1 MMTKMSNEKALEYIE
16 RFMNKVS
23 VAKESAELEDADKNG
38 AIPGEPAGTVEVP
51 VTKDSSPENKT
62 ETVNPAEGEFA
73 AEKHEDLKDSSDGTQ
88 VEEMKAN
95 KDGLAEPVAT
105 DFNAGSIDKE
115 SGEKNMKEQERLQ
128 KLGKKIMEKVSS
140 AKSQAPAKDQAPVE
154 FEKLSAEEQAA
165 VVEFKKVADAHYMD
179 YVQSFA
185 AGMQKKAENIQ
196 AVADAQ
202 GVPPEEAEAILD
214 EIAAEDP
221 SLVIPEEGGEM
232 GEGELSPEDAALLEE
247 LASELEAAGV
257 TPDELA
263 TAIAEM
269 AEEEGAAVP
278 EEAPVVEEDP
288 AEVEKLAQDR
298 VSAIKDWIRSK
309 RQG

>member
-1 MMTKMSNEKALEYIE
+1 MMTKMSNEKALEYID
-16 RFMNKVS
+16 RIMNKVS
-23 VAKESAELEDADKNG
+23 VAKEAAELEDADKNG

-62 ETVNPAEGEFA
+62 ETVNPAEGGFA

-128 KLGKKIMEKVSS
+128 KLGQKIMEKVSS
-140 AKSQAPAKDQAPVE
+140 GRTGL
-154 FEKLSAEEQAA
+154 EKLSAEEQGA
-165 VVEFKKVADAHYMD
+165 VIEFKKVADAHYTN

-185 AGMQKKAENIQ
+185 AGMQKKAEDIQ

-214 EIAAEDP
+214 EIAMEDP
-221 SLVIPEEGGEM
+221 EAVIPVEDEA
-232 GEGELSPEDAALLEE
+232 GEGEAELTDEDAAMLVE
-247 LASELEAAGV
+247 LANELDEAGV
-257 TPDELA
+257 TPEELA
-263 TAIAEM
+263 EALAET
-269 AEEEGAAVP
+269 
-278 EEAPVVEEDP
+278 VEE
-288 AEVEKLAQDR
+288 
-298 VSAIKDWIRSK
+298 
-309 RQG
+309 